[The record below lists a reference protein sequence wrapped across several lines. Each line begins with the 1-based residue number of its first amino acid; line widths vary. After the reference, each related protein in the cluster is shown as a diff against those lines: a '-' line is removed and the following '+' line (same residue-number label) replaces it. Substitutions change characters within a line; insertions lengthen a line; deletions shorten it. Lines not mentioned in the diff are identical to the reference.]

1 MNILSGIQPSGD
13 LHIGNYFGAI
23 HQWVKLSKQPDVNAT
38 FIIVDLHA
46 ITVYQKP
53 EELTQRTYEIASIYF
68 ASGLDYNK
76 HTVFIQSDNPDHT
89 YLAWIF
95 DTITPIGWL
104 ERMTQFKD
112 KKQKLQ
118 NYGRAVS
125 TGLFNYPALMAADI
139 LLYDTDIVPVGEDQI
154 QHVELARD
162 IAKRFNKL
170 YGNTF
175 KIPEYRVEKAVARI
189 KDLQNP
195 TKKMSKSDD
204 NPLGCI
210 YIMDDKD
217 TIAKKI
223 KRAVTDSENR
233 IYYDTKNKPGIS
245 NLLGILSAATG
256 KTIEN
261 LVNEYQNKNYAIL
274 KQDLIDALISILEPI
289 QQKVKEYLSNR
300 AQLHDLFKRG
310 AEKAMQVS
318 TPKLHEAL
326 GKMGFYK
333 WRE

>member
-1 MNILSGIQPSGD
+1 MNILSGIQPSGN

-23 HQWVKLSKQPDVNAT
+23 HQWIKLSKQPDVNAT

-53 EELTQRTYEIASIYF
+53 EELTQRTYEVAAIYF

-112 KKQKLQ
+112 KRQKLQ
-118 NYGRAVS
+118 NYGKVVS
-125 TGLFNYPALMAADI
+125 TGLFNYPVLMAADI

-223 KRAVTDSENR
+223 KRAVTDSENK
-233 IYYDTKNKPGIS
+233 IYYDPKNKPGIS
-245 NLLGILSAATG
+245 NLLGILSATTG
-256 KTIEN
+256 KTIED
-261 LVNEYQNKNYAIL
+261 LVNEYQNKNYATL
-274 KQDLIDALISILEPI
+274 KQDLIDALISVLDPI
-289 QQKVKEYLSNR
+289 QQKVQMYLNDK
-300 AQLHDLFKRG
+300 AQLHRIFQIG

-326 GKMGFYK
+326 GKMGFYR
-333 WRE
+333 WRK

>member
-23 HQWVKLSKQPDVNAT
+23 QQWVKLSKQPQINAT

-46 ITVYQKP
+46 ITVRQKP

-68 ASGLDYNK
+68 ASGLDYNR
-76 HTVFIQSDNPDHT
+76 HTVFIQSDNPNHT

-118 NYGRAVS
+118 NYGKIVS
-125 TGLFNYPALMAADI
+125 VGLFNYPALMAADI

-154 QHVELARD
+154 QHIELARD

-175 KIPEYRVEKAVARI
+175 KIPNYRVEKAVARI
-189 KDLQNP
+189 RDLQSP

-210 YIMDDKD
+210 YIMDGKD
-217 TIAKKI
+217 IIAKKI
-223 KRAVTDSENR
+223 KRAVTDSENK
-233 IYYDTKNKPGIS
+233 IYYDPKNKPGVS
-245 NLLGILSAATG
+245 NLLAILSASTG
-256 KTIEN
+256 ESIDR
-261 LVNEYQNKNYAIL
+261 LVDNYQNKNYGQL
-274 KQDLIDALISILEPI
+274 KQDLTEALIATLEPI
-289 QQKVKEYLSNR
+289 QQKVKEYLSDK
-300 AQLHDLFKRG
+300 AQLHELFKLG
-310 AEKAMQVS
+310 AEKAIQVS
-318 TPKLHEAL
+318 TPKLHEVL

-333 WRE
+333 WRK

>member
-1 MNILSGIQPSGD
+1 MNILSGIQPSGE

-23 HQWVKLSKQPDVNAT
+23 HQWIKLSKQSDVNAT

-53 EELTQRTYEIASIYF
+53 EELTQRTYEVAAIYF

-95 DTITPIGWL
+95 DTITPVGWL

-112 KKQKLQ
+112 KRQKLQ
-118 NYGRAVS
+118 NYGKVVS
-125 TGLFNYPALMAADI
+125 TGLFNYPVLMAADI
-139 LLYDTDIVPVGEDQI
+139 LLYDTDTVPVGEDQI

-175 KIPEYRVEKAVARI
+175 KVPEYRVEKAVARI

-210 YIMDDKD
+210 YIMDNKD

-223 KRAVTDSENR
+223 KRAVTDSENK
-233 IYYDTKNKPGIS
+233 IYYDPKNKPGIS

-256 KTIEN
+256 KTIED
-261 LVNEYQNKNYAIL
+261 LVNEYQGKNYGQL
-274 KQDLIDALISILEPI
+274 KQDLIEALISTLEPI
-289 QQKVKEYLSNR
+289 QQKVQVYINDK
-300 AQLHDLFKRG
+300 AQLHKIFQIG
-310 AEKAMQVS
+310 AQKAMQVS

-333 WRE
+333 WRK